1 MKHDRNKS
9 SYKLVIVLNL
19 IILLFSAGA
28 MAQAEFNETI
38 KFEADIDAD
47 GKLKFIN
54 RSFDTKIKTWNN
66 SYVEL
71 QMRVRIKAGKQV
83 DIDETLRAIKQIEI
97 EGNTSRR
104 SVNTVFWESI
114 NSNMNRQKIRLSTG
128 KTVVLK
134 KFDVANILY
143 IPKTISLAIDNK
155 YADIQMEEFAGEAD
169 FKIYSGK
176 LYCRSIGGN
185 TSLNLRYSKAF
196 METLRDAVIKLYDS
210 DIELVGCGD
219 FTIESKY
226 SKVEIENAGNMQF
239 ESYDDNYTIGK
250 LGEVKG
256 NAKYSEFDFGPSL
269 SLFFTFYDSDLNA
282 KETGTVKGECKY
294 SGINIESATGVTID
308 KSYDDSFT
316 FGSVSSFS
324 CTESKYTEYTI
335 DSADGDILLKGY
347 DDTFKVEKILEN
359 FNHILLEGKYSDF
372 FLNFTEE
379 VSYRILVDQKYG
391 KIDYPSENF
400 ERKTY
405 IKENSKLF
413 MDASTKNYKEGDGRL
428 VEIKGYDNRVVIVN

>member
-9 SYKLVIVLNL
+9 SFRLT
-19 IILLFSAGA
+19 LLLGFMMMVFSAGV

-38 KFEADIDAD
+38 KFEADINAD
-47 GKLKFIN
+47 GKLEFIN
-54 RSFDTKIKTWNN
+54 RSFDTQIKTWNN

-71 QMRVRIKAGKQV
+71 QMRIQIKAGNQA

-114 NSNMNRQKIRLSTG
+114 NSNMNRQKIKLKSG

-134 KFDVANILY
+134 KFDIQNILY

-185 TSLNLRYSKAF
+185 TSLDLRYSKAF
-196 METLRDAVIKLYDS
+196 METLREVAIKLYNS
-210 DIELVGCGD
+210 DIELVSCGD

-226 SKVEIENAGNMQF
+226 SKVEIETAGNMQF
-239 ESYDDNYTIGK
+239 ESYDDKYTIGK

-256 NAKYSEFDFGPSL
+256 AAKYSEFDFGPSL
-269 SLFFTFYDSDLNA
+269 SLSFTFYDSDLNA
-282 KETGTVKGECKY
+282 EETGTVKGEFKY
-294 SGINIESATGVTID
+294 SDINIKSASGVTIN
-308 KSYDDSFT
+308 KSYDDNFT
-316 FGSVSSFS
+316 LGPVSSFS
-324 CTESKYTEYTI
+324 CTESKYTEYAI
-335 DSADGDILLKGY
+335 GSIDGDILLKGY
-347 DDTFKVEKILEN
+347 DDTFKVEKISEN

-372 FLNFTEE
+372 FINITKKVAFRLL
-379 VSYRILVDQKYG
+379 IDQKYG

-413 MDASTKNYKEGDGRL
+413 MDAFTKNYKEGNGGL
-428 VEIKGYDNRVVIVN
+428 VEIKGYDNRVVIVY